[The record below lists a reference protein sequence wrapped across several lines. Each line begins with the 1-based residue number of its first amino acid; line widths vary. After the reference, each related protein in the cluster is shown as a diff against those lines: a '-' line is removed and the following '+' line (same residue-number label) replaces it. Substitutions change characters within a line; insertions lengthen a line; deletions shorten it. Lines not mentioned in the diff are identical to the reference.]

1 MNDWD
6 FSPPPESALRD
17 HDVPLTGN
25 HLDGKRIALLLTGG
39 IAAIRS
45 PLIARALR
53 RQSAS
58 VVVFATEEALRFTTL
73 DALEWSSGNTVIT
86 RMTAAAEHISD
97 NSPFD
102 AYLLAPATYN
112 TINKIAHGIAD
123 SPVTTALAV
132 GIGRMERGL
141 SQLLFAPTMHG
152 YLHNSLLTQS
162 LHKLAEMGVRIIPPR
177 EDYGKHNIPSEESLV
192 AEVCRTTSTSPLK
205 GVPILVTGGP
215 APTPIDNVRQ
225 ISNNFTGQ
233 LGIEIATEIHLRGAN
248 VLLIHGTGK
257 AQPHDWLPHNTVHN
271 YEEYSKNVMQA
282 LIEIPFAAGLFSAA
296 VADYR
301 TESVFPGKTPCT
313 GPISLGLVPTEKIIN
328 AVKTNFP
335 DLYIVAF
342 KYQENISHQDLMG
355 IAHERI
361 RAGYPIVVANRG
373 EEKGAHG
380 EQVAHLVTDTTG
392 EAQRAIGKPAIALA
406 IADHLE
412 QALTTTE
419 VRHH

>member
-17 HDVPLTGN
+17 RDVPLEGS

-53 RQSAS
+53 RQTAS
-58 VVVFATEEALRFTTL
+58 VVVFATEEALRYTTL
-73 DALEWSSGNTVIT
+73 DALEWSSGNAVIT

-112 TINKIAHGIAD
+112 TINKMAHGIAD

-132 GIGRMERGL
+132 GIGRMERGR

-152 YLHNSLLTQS
+152 YLHNSLLTES
-162 LHKLAEMGVRIIPPR
+162 LHKLAKMGVRIIPPR

-192 AEVCRTTSTSPLK
+192 AEVCRTTSASPLK

-215 APTPIDNVRQ
+215 TPTPIDNVRQ
-225 ISNNFTGQ
+225 ISNRFTGQ
-233 LGIEIATEIHLRGAN
+233 LGIEIATEIHLRGAD

-257 AQPHDWLPHNTVHN
+257 AQPHDWLPHNSVRN
-271 YEEYSKNVMQA
+271 YDEYHTNVMQA
-282 LIEIPFAAGLFSAA
+282 LAEIPFAAGVFSAA

-313 GPISLGLVPTEKIIN
+313 GAISLRLVPTEKIIG
-328 AVKTNFP
+328 AVKTSFP
-335 DLYIVAF
+335 ELYIVTF
-342 KYQENISHQDLMG
+342 KYQDNISHQDLMEV
-355 IAHERI
+355 ARERV
-361 RAGYPIVVANRG
+361 RAGYPLVVANRG
-373 EEKGAHG
+373 EEKGPHG
-380 EQVAHLVTDTTG
+380 EQVAHLVTDTG

-412 QALTTTE
+412 QALTAADG
-419 VRHH
+419 RHH